1 MGLPAELAS
10 GLLTLAAALT
20 ALLVWRRLRRAVDSL
35 GEADA
40 SRERYR
46 ALAASVP
53 DVSLLLFDADLRFT
67 LVEGEALQRHGWRR
81 DELEGRLLWDALPAG
96 RAAEL
101 APLYRAAL
109 SGESTSLSLHG
120 VRGGEYRV
128 DVVPL
133 RNRSGAI
140 VGGMNVLRDVTE
152 RKQLENR
159 RELLGALLA
168 ELSAQLIMCDEEGRL
183 LAFDHDARTVTLA
196 PGTED
201 VDPLDWPEFF
211 RVVDVDGRA
220 PEPADMPLYRALQG
234 EVVKGA
240 EVTVDLEG
248 EHHVV
253 YTSGRPVVSAEGEPL
268 GAVVSAVDVTERRAV
283 EAALRDSEAR
293 HRSILDA
300 IRDTVCQVDLQG
312 RWTFLGGGFEAATGY
327 TLASQ
332 LGRPCWELVHPSDRI
347 GHGRAFAPLLAGE
360 VDFIR
365 HRHRVVTAS
374 GAVRWAEARA
384 QLERDDAGRPAR
396 VTGVIEDVTD
406 AQRAQQYGSA
416 ERAVLDVLAH
426 AADARGALSSLLQ
439 LLCLHLDWDAAELW
453 TPDGSG
459 DVLHAV
465 EGWPALAAGRDGESH
480 EMGDGLPGQAWA
492 ERRPVWR
499 PDHDRDGLVSAL
511 ALPISQGDE
520 PSAVVVLGS
529 RVRRDPELGMD
540 RLLETIAAHI
550 AQFAERALLLE
561 QLRSTAR
568 TDHLTGLANRPA
580 WDDEVTREVARA
592 RRYGGALCV
601 ALLDLDG
608 FGGFNDAH
616 GRPAGDRMLAALAEA
631 WRGLMR
637 PTDTLSRHEGARF
650 AVLLPYSDAQVAG
663 GIADRLLA
671 AVPGDLTASCA
682 IAEWNGAETAD
693 VLMARA
699 DAAIAQAKGGEARPR
714 ALVA

>member
-1 MGLPAELAS
+1 MGLPVEAAS
-10 GLLTLAAALT
+10 FLLTLAAALT
-20 ALLVWRRLRRAVDSL
+20 ALLVWRRLRRTVDSL
-35 GEADA
+35 GEVDA

-46 ALAASVP
+46 TLAASVP
-53 DVSLLLFDADLRFT
+53 DVSLLLFDQDLRFT

-81 DELEGRLLWDALPAG
+81 EELEGRLVSEALPPG

-101 APLYRAAL
+101 TPLYRAAL
-109 SGESTSLSLHG
+109 KGESASLSMHG

-140 VGGMNVLRDVTE
+140 VGGLNVLRDVTE
-152 RKQLENR
+152 RKLLENR

-168 ELSAQLIMCDEEGRL
+168 ELSAQLIICDEEGRL
-183 LAFDHDARTVTLA
+183 LAFDSEARTVRAA
-196 PGTED
+196 PGTEG

-211 RVVDVDGRA
+211 RVVDVDGRP
-220 PEPADMPLYRALQG
+220 PEPADMPLYRALHG
-234 EVVKGA
+234 EVVRGS

-248 EHHVV
+248 DRHVV
-253 YTSGRPVVSAEGEPL
+253 YISGRPVVSPEGEPL
-268 GAVVSAVDVTERRAV
+268 GAVVSTVDVTERRAI

-293 HRSILDA
+293 HRAILDA

-327 TLASQ
+327 SVDSQ
-332 LGRPCWELVHPSDRI
+332 LGRPCWELVHPDDRI

-384 QLERDDAGRPAR
+384 QLERDASGRPAR
-396 VTGVIEDVTD
+396 ITGVIEDVTD

-426 AADARGALSSLLQ
+426 AEDARGALVALLQ

-453 TPDGSG
+453 LPDESG
-459 DVLHAV
+459 DVLRAV
-465 EGWPALAAGRDGESH
+465 EGWPALAIGRDAVSH

-492 ERRPVWR
+492 QRRPVWR
-499 PDHDRDGLVSAL
+499 PEHALDGLLSAL

-529 RVRRDPELGMD
+529 RVRREPELGMD

-550 AQFAERALLLE
+550 AQFSERALLLE

-568 TDHLTGLANRPA
+568 TDHVTGLANRPA
-580 WDDEVTREVARA
+580 WDDEVAREIARA
-592 RRYGGALCV
+592 RRYGGALCLAV
-601 ALLDLDG
+601 VDLDD
-608 FGGFNDAH
+608 FASFNDAH
-616 GRPAGDRMLAALAEA
+616 GRPAGDRMLATVAER
-631 WRGLMR
+631 WRRLMR
-637 PTDTLSRHEGARF
+637 PTDTLSRHDGGRF
-650 AVLLPYSDAQVAG
+650 AVLLPYCDAPVAG

-671 AVPGDLTASCA
+671 AVPGDGTASCG
-682 IAEWNGAETAD
+682 IAEWNGSESPD
-693 VLMARA
+693 LLLARA
-699 DAAIAQAKGGEARPR
+699 DAALAQAKGAGRARV
-714 ALVA
+714 LVA